1 MGGLE
6 WSCLCTVYGVENE
19 VVELQNTVLATN
31 EMGQHKNGKFVAL
44 LEPQTMRFCEAK
56 PPTEDQYEMSA
67 SWWSWSWNANPSLC
81 ILLPHSQKQTAIKTF
96 FQKDDDIAY

>member
-1 MGGLE
+1 M
-6 WSCLCTVYGVENE
+6 SCLCTVYGVENE

-44 LEPQTMRFCEAK
+44 LEPQTMRFCEASLGCC

-67 SWWSWSWNANPSLC
+67 S
-81 ILLPHSQKQTAIKTF
+81 
-96 FQKDDDIAY
+96 